1 MTPNLKQKIIPLVFF
16 ACYQQVYAADADVQ
30 AADEVGQLESV
41 TVTGKRR
48 NDKTEQSKSYTIDS
62 MSTAT
67 GLRISGK
74 DTPQS
79 VSVITRQQLDDKA
92 VHTLEDAMKNSTGVN
107 VVRDSGLQTRF
118 LSRGFYV
125 DQIGEDGITSN
136 VAGRSGYTAKIDVS
150 PSTDLAVYDHIEVVR
165 GATGLTQSNSEPGG
179 TINLIR
185 KRPTS
190 AFRHTGEI
198 TVDQRGSK
206 RLMLDVSG
214 SLSREHGVRGRLVG
228 VHDDHKSFKDKV
240 WGKKNML
247 YGILEAD
254 IGGNGVFTMGGMH
267 QKSTEIPDFAGI
279 MLPCENPKAYST
291 FENNCN
297 NPVSLPRNTYFG
309 MDWSRLR
316 ADKTNLFTGFKY
328 TFDNGW
334 RLNAEASYTKNRSD
348 AKVGQ
353 FFIRNEHT
361 AGIAGSPATG
371 AILPNGTVIPYDTP
385 DNEVRQILAEE
396 ERKDRETYQQAK
408 TQYRATEFDRNAYEA
423 ARAKA
428 LDANPWAWYDEDT
441 YIAEELSN
449 RGIVDYSYAYSM
461 FNYNQAKGK
470 RNTDHIA
477 FNASTMRHNKKD
489 VQYGF
494 KLDFSGQYALFGRS
508 HDFYTGYTY
517 NNEDIES
524 DYLEIFDRNYR
535 VKTSNPG
542 AGMCESVPFEIS
554 PTAMKGN
561 ELAEPDWDKYDDK
574 GNVWIRRRGC
584 ENATTAA
591 AGQSDPSK
599 AKAAYNY
606 SRYVNKN
613 ETHALTVSTRFN
625 ATDRL
630 HLLGGMH
637 FTRYKASQS
646 KNMSV
651 LNGDPASSFQN
662 QSSLDADDD
671 HYTARMKGHKFTPYA
686 GITYDLTPQ
695 QNLYTSYTKIFKQQD
710 EVDVSSKQLLP
721 PLIGTNYEIGWKGS
735 FFEGRLN
742 SSLAIFVLDQKNRT
756 IVDFGYVR
764 NENGQGQWQTI
775 ARPAGRVRSKG
786 FEFELAGEITDDW
799 KIFAGYTY
807 NKSRYKNADEVNA
820 LQIANTKHA
829 DDAFNFSNHTPVQ
842 MFRLGTSYRIPRTG
856 LTIGGGVSAQSKTK
870 SLYNVKQGGY
880 GLVDGFVQYE
890 MGPHVKLN
898 LIGTN
903 LTDRTYF
910 ENNANR
916 TRGMNNFYGQP
927 RTLSLKLDWRF

>member
-1 MTPNLKQKIIPLVFF
+1 MTPNLKQKILPIMLL
-16 ACYQQVYAADADVQ
+16 ACYQNTLADAV
-30 AADEVGQLESV
+30 EPPVSEGGTLESV
-41 TVTGKRR
+41 TVTATRR
-48 NDKTEQSKSYTIDS
+48 NDKTEQSKSYTIGS

-92 VHTLEDAMKNSTGVN
+92 IHTLEEAMRNTTGVN

-125 DQIGEDGITSN
+125 DQIGEDSITTN
-136 VAGRSGYTAKIDVS
+136 VAGRSGYTARIDVS

-190 AFRHTGEI
+190 AFKHTGEI
-198 TVDQRGSK
+198 STDQRGSK

-214 SLSREHGVRGRLVG
+214 SLNKEQSVRGRLVG
-228 VHDDHKSFKDKV
+228 VYDDHKSFKDKM

-247 YGILEAD
+247 YGIVETD
-254 IGGNGVFTMGGMH
+254 IGDHGILTFGGMH
-267 QKSTEIPDFAGI
+267 QKSKEVPDFAGV
-279 MLPCENPKAYST
+279 MLPCENPKAYSV

-297 NPVSLPRNTYFG
+297 NPVRLPRNTYLG

-316 ADKTNLFTGFKY
+316 ADKTNLFSGFKY
-328 TFDNGW
+328 DFDNGW

-353 FFIRNEHT
+353 FFLRNEHT

-371 AILPNGTVIPYDTP
+371 AILPNGTIVPYDTP
-385 DNEVRQILAEE
+385 DDEVRRILAEE
-396 ERKDRETYQQAK
+396 ARKDREAYEQAK
-408 TQYRATEFDRNAYEA
+408 TQYRATQFDRNAYEA
-423 ARAKA
+423 AKAKA
-428 LDANPWAWYDEDT
+428 EAANPWAWYTEDS
-441 YIAEELSN
+441 YIGEELSKM
-449 RGIVDYSYAYSM
+449 GIVDYSYAYGM
-461 FNYNQAKGK
+461 FNYNLAKRK
-470 RNTDHIA
+470 RDTDHIQ
-477 FNASTMRHNKKD
+477 FNASTMRHKKKD

-494 KLDFSGQYALFGRS
+494 KLDLSGKYSLLGRS

-517 NNEDIES
+517 NNENIQS

-542 AGMCESVPFEIS
+542 AGVCEAIPFQMS
-554 PTAMKGN
+554 PLGMTGK
-561 ELAEPDWDKYDDK
+561 ELAEPDWDKYNDR
-574 GNVWIRRRGC
+574 GNVWFKRRGC
-584 ENATTAA
+584 ENATVAV
-591 AGQSDPSK
+591 AGQTDPSA

-606 SRYVNKN
+606 SRYINKN
-613 ETHALTVSTRFN
+613 ETHAVTVSTRFN

-637 FTRYKASQS
+637 YTRYKSSQS
-646 KNMSV
+646 KDMSV
-651 LNGDPASSFQN
+651 RNGDPASAFQN
-662 QSSLDADDD
+662 QSSLAADAD

-686 GITYDLTPQ
+686 GITYDFTPQ
-695 QNLYTSYTKIFKQQD
+695 QSLYASYTKIFKQQD

-721 PLIGTNYEIGWKGS
+721 PLTGTNYEIGWKGS
-735 FFEGRLN
+735 FLKGRLN

-764 NENGQGQWQTI
+764 GDNGQGQWQTI
-775 ARPAGRVRSKG
+775 ARPAGSVRSKG
-786 FEFELAGEITDDW
+786 FEFELAGEMTDNW

-807 NKSRYKNADEVNA
+807 NKSKFKNEDEVNA
-820 LQIANTKHA
+820 RQIANTKRA
-829 DDAFNFSNHTPVQ
+829 DDAFNFSGHTPVQ
-842 MFRLGTSYRIPRTG
+842 IFRLGTSYRIPRTK
-856 LTIGGGVSAQSKTK
+856 LTVGGGVSAQSKTK

-880 GLVDGFVQYE
+880 GLIDGFVQYE
-890 MGPHVKLN
+890 FGPHAKLN

-903 LTDRTYF
+903 LADRTYF

-916 TRGMNNFYGQP
+916 TRGMNNFYGEP
-927 RTLSLKLDWRF
+927 RTVSLKLDWKF